1 MKKMKYEDVPGA
13 MAYFQG
19 ILDDIRDKVK
29 LFEHKRAS
37 IYIDWLKAK
46 LQYIFKED
54 TYDPKKDIYYK
65 RGEIVHVDLG
75 FNIGNEI
82 GGKRFAIV
90 CWSPQSSGT
99 MTIIPITS
107 EKAGSTHNRN
117 IHVLLGELLEDGIV
131 NWAKVEQVRAVS
143 KLRVRPI
150 PKKKYKTSKLSP
162 AQLDEIDGAIMRL
175 YTKQP

>member
-1 MKKMKYEDVPGA
+1 MKEA
-13 MAYFQG
+13 
-19 ILDDIRDKVK
+19 
-29 LFEHKRAS
+29 
-37 IYIDWLKAK
+37 
-46 LQYIFKED
+46 
-54 TYDPKKDIYYK
+54 TYDPKKDNYYK
-65 RGEIVHVDLG
+65 RGDIVHVDLG

-107 EKAGSTHNRN
+107 AKAESNHNKN
-117 IHVLLGELLEDGIV
+117 IHVGLGELLEDGIV
-131 NWAKVEQVRAVS
+131 NWAKVEQIRAVS

-150 PKKKYKTSKLSP
+150 PKKRYKTSNLSP
-162 AQLDEIDGAIMRL
+162 AQLDEIDRAITRL

>member
-1 MKKMKYEDVPGA
+1 MKYEDAPGA

-19 ILDDIRDKVK
+19 ILDDIREKVK
-29 LFEHKRAS
+29 LFEYKRAS
-37 IYIDWLKAK
+37 LYIEWLKSK
-46 LQYIFKED
+46 LQYILKEEK
-54 TYDPKKDIYYK
+54 YDPRKDIYYK
-65 RGEIVHVDLG
+65 RGEIVHADLG
-75 FNIGNEI
+75 FNVGNET

-99 MTIIPITS
+99 MTVIPITS
-107 EKAGSTHNRN
+107 EKAGSTHNKN

-131 NWAKVEQVRAVS
+131 NWAKVEQIRAVS

-150 PKKKYKTSKLSP
+150 PRTKYKVSRLFP
-162 AQLDEIDGAIMRL
+162 AQLDEIDRAIVRL